1 MNYSA
6 RFFVAVLMFAALTTV
21 AHAQFETATV
31 LGSVRDANGAVLNS
45 VVVTLKNL
53 ETGSV
58 LSATSDGNGDY
69 QFVNVRIGTYEV
81 SGSREGFSTA
91 VAANVTVTVN
101 ARQRVDL
108 TLQPGALSESVLIT
122 DAAALLETDSSVRG
136 QVIGSKQIVSLPLN
150 GRSYA
155 DLALLVPGVRE
166 SNLNQNSIASKR
178 DASFNVNGL
187 RSTYN
192 NFLLDGVDNNS
203 YGTSNQ
209 GFSSQL
215 VQLSPDAVTEFKVET
230 NNYSAEFGR
239 SGGATINASL
249 RSGTNDF
256 HGALWE
262 FHRNT
267 VLNARGFFA
276 NRNRLAKP
284 NLIRNQFGGT
294 FGGPIIRD
302 RTFFFVNYEGFREVS
317 SEVRTAT
324 LLTLEQRQGRLGISV
339 RNPITGV
346 SYAATDTLPVTPFA
360 QRVLADL
367 PTPNLPGAS
376 NNFASLARSRFFNDK
391 GDLKIDHRFNDS
403 TTAFVRVSH
412 RKANNFEAPAI
423 PGPSGGDSNGFVR
436 VLNQQLAGGV
446 TFTTSPTSLLE
457 FRLGLARTRAGKTP
471 PLVGGP
477 SMRELY
483 GISGLPEDPALTG
496 GLTAQIIGGGF
507 TSLGRQAT
515 NPQFQNPSVINPRA
529 NYSWL
534 IGRHSFKAG
543 YEYQAI
549 STEVNDVNP
558 LYGRDGYGGLSR
570 PTGAPASPLYNL
582 ADFLLGARGQYALVT
597 PFFFD
602 LRQRM
607 HFTYLQDDWKVN
619 SKLTLNLGLRYEY
632 ATPQYEA
639 NNRLSNFDP
648 TTNSLILADD
658 GSIADRALVNPDRNN
673 FAPRFGFAYQL
684 TPRTV
689 ARGGYGIGY
698 IHFNRSGGA
707 NLLPINGPQVVLAVV
722 QVSPTSP
729 IRPTEQ
735 GYPEGLTSPANF
747 NPLTATVFHLP
758 RDTRTG
764 YVQSWHFTVQRE
776 ITPNTLVDVAYVGN
790 HSIKLLLFGD
800 LNQARPNNP
809 GENTPLQQ
817 RRPIAGFSA
826 ISTGFPV
833 GFSNYHGLQIKFE
846 RRASRGLYLLNSFTW
861 SKALDNVAQSL
872 EDPNGNAAS
881 PQDICNLAAERGLS
895 AYDQPINN
903 TTSAIWELPLGRG
916 RAFGGDMPAALNAIV
931 GGWTITG
938 VNVMTNGQP
947 INLRYTTLP
956 SEAFRVTADLAAF
969 QGGVS
974 LRPDVIGDPVTPR
987 DGRTIDNYLNRNTV
1001 LVPSLASNRP
1011 FGTAGRNT

>member
-1 MNYSA
+1 MRSSCLLNFYV

-21 AHAQFETATV
+21 ADAQFETATV
-31 LGSVRDANGAVLNS
+31 LGSVRDANGAALNGG
-45 VVVTLKNL
+45 VVTLKNI

-58 LSATSDGNGDY
+58 LSATSDDNGDY
-69 QFVNVRIGTYEV
+69 QFVNVKIGAYEV
-81 SGSREGFSTA
+81 SGGREGFSTA

-136 QVIGSKQIVSLPLN
+136 QVIRGKQIVSLPLN

-166 SNLNQNSIASKR
+166 SNLNQNSIASRR

-324 LLTLEQRQGRLGISV
+324 LPTLEHRQGRLGIAV
-339 RNPITGV
+339 RDPITGV
-346 SYAATDTLPVTPFA
+346 SYAATDTLPVTRFA

-367 PTPNLPGAS
+367 PAPNLPGAA

-391 GDLKIDHRFNDS
+391 GDLKIDHRFNGS

-412 RKANNFEAPAI
+412 CKANNFEAPAI

-457 FRLGLARTRAGKTP
+457 FRRGLARTRAGKTP

-483 GISGLPEDPALTG
+483 GISGLPEDPVLTG
-496 GLTAQIIGGGF
+496 DQ
-507 TSLGRQAT
+507 T
-515 NPQFQNPSVINPRA
+515 N
-529 NYSWL
+529 
-534 IGRHSFKAG
+534 
-543 YEYQAI
+543 
-549 STEVNDVNP
+549 
-558 LYGRDGYGGLSR
+558 
-570 PTGAPASPLYNL
+570 
-582 ADFLLGARGQYALVT
+582 
-597 PFFFD
+597 
-602 LRQRM
+602 
-607 HFTYLQDDWKVN
+607 
-619 SKLTLNLGLRYEY
+619 
-632 ATPQYEA
+632 
-639 NNRLSNFDP
+639 
-648 TTNSLILADD
+648 
-658 GSIADRALVNPDRNN
+658 
-673 FAPRFGFAYQL
+673 
-684 TPRTV
+684 
-689 ARGGYGIGY
+689 
-698 IHFNRSGGA
+698 GGA
-707 NLLPINGPQVVLAVV
+707 
-722 QVSPTSP
+722 
-729 IRPTEQ
+729 
-735 GYPEGLTSPANF
+735 
-747 NPLTATVFHLP
+747 
-758 RDTRTG
+758 
-764 YVQSWHFTVQRE
+764 
-776 ITPNTLVDVAYVGN
+776 
-790 HSIKLLLFGD
+790 
-800 LNQARPNNP
+800 
-809 GENTPLQQ
+809 
-817 RRPIAGFSA
+817 
-826 ISTGFPV
+826 
-833 GFSNYHGLQIKFE
+833 
-846 RRASRGLYLLNSFTW
+846 
-861 SKALDNVAQSL
+861 LD
-872 EDPNGNAAS
+872 
-881 PQDICNLAAERGLS
+881 
-895 AYDQPINN
+895 
-903 TTSAIWELPLGRG
+903 
-916 RAFGGDMPAALNAIV
+916 
-931 GGWTITG
+931 
-938 VNVMTNGQP
+938 
-947 INLRYTTLP
+947 
-956 SEAFRVTADLAAF
+956 
-969 QGGVS
+969 
-974 LRPDVIGDPVTPR
+974 
-987 DGRTIDNYLNRNTV
+987 
-1001 LVPSLASNRP
+1001 
-1011 FGTAGRNT
+1011 